1 MFSDLV
7 HSREVIIR
15 VLEQNYESIVISIIL
30 IKKESISSIIKMK
43 LKRKIQVTNITANIK
58 KQYIHFVGFHLG
70 DIVQ

>member
-43 LKRKIQVTNITANIK
+43 LKRKIQVTSITANIK
-58 KQYIHFVGFHLG
+58 KQYITN
-70 DIVQ
+70 

>member
-43 LKRKIQVTNITANIK
+43 LKRKIQVTNITANIQSSLQRFLDK
-58 KQYIHFVGFHLG
+58 YI
-70 DIVQ
+70 

>member
-1 MFSDLV
+1 MFSGLV

-58 KQYIHFVGFHLG
+58 KQYITN
-70 DIVQ
+70 

>member
-1 MFSDLV
+1 MFSGLV

-43 LKRKIQVTNITANIK
+43 LKRKIQVTNITANIQSSLQRFLDK
-58 KQYIHFVGFHLG
+58 YI
-70 DIVQ
+70 